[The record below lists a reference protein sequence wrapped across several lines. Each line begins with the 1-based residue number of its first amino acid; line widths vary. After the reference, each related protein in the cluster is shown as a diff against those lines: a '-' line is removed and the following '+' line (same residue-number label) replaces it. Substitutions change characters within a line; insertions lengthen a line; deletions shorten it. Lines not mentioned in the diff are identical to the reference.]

1 MENEEN
7 KLTKKQRRFL
17 QIGVVTLLVIFI
29 AGFFFFTRKKEEPQ
43 PKLKNSTVYLQDS
56 KLQVF
61 DDSYPV
67 VYPDRISLH
76 YPYLLVIRPAQQ
88 ITYIYNLEQKQK
100 EKEIKEVLLDYSNIG
115 QLYTK
120 GKTTFLNSQDLGVLC
135 DKGFIKSADEVLCL
149 VKYDINAVQNMLI
162 TINLKTLKNRDLY
175 VSKGILSDVKVI
187 NGKIYLGEIDT
198 YTHKNHILV
207 DKQPIEVPNIISTI
221 YEMNGTPYFASFK
234 SELNQ
239 NTESYYLVED
249 NKVEK
254 QEGNRIYLFR

>member
-17 QIGVVTLLVIFI
+17 QIGVIVLLVIFI
-29 AGFFFFTRKKEEPQ
+29 TGFFLFTRKKDEPQ
-43 PKLKNSTVYLQDS
+43 PKLKNTTVYLQDS

-61 DDSYPV
+61 DDSYPI

-76 YPYLLVIRPAQQ
+76 FPYLLVIKPAQQ
-88 ITYIYNLEQKQK
+88 TTFIYNLDQKAK

-120 GKTTFLNSQDLGVLC
+120 GKTTFLNSQNLGVLC

-187 NGKIYLGEIDT
+187 NNKIYLGEIDT

-207 DKQPIEVPNIISTI
+207 DKQPIGVPNIISTI
-221 YEMNGTPYFASFK
+221 YEMNGKPYFASFK

-239 NTESYYLVED
+239 NTESYYLID
-249 NKVEK
+249 GDKVTK